1 LDEKITLQMI
11 FDKAWQAFIV
21 EDRPPAAE
29 FDEDEAR
36 YTCLY
41 STEDG
46 RRCAVGLALPDSVV
60 TALAGKMVTFGRL
73 VHYYEYCQHIFDDS
87 VTTLAEDL
95 LTDFQDQLHDD
106 LQEKS
111 VWKYSTDER
120 KERYKDIAVEYGLTI
135 PGE

>member
-1 LDEKITLQMI
+1 MDEKITLQMI

-29 FDEDEAR
+29 FDADEGR
-36 YTCLY
+36 YICRY

-60 TALAGKMVTFGRL
+60 TALAGKMVSFGCL
-73 VHYYEYCQHIFDDS
+73 AHKYEHYRYIFDDS

-95 LTDFQDQLHDD
+95 LTNFQSKLHDE
-106 LQEKS
+106 LQEKG
-111 VWKYSTDER
+111 VWKYSTYEL
-120 KERYKDIAVEYGLTI
+120 KERYKDVAVAYGLTI